1 MHSKFLGHQI
11 MELLTDSDCQGIEQH
26 SDFYMWVS
34 QNGCKEEVDD
44 LPILALI
51 LASIRPNF
59 EVNM

>member
-1 MHSKFLGHQI
+1 